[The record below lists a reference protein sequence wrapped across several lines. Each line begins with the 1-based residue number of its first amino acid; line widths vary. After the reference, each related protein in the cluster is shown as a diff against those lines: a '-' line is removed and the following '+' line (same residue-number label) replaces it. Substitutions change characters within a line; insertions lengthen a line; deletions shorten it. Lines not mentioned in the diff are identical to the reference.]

1 MKNTPL
7 IGRIEERKILE
18 QALQSPKAEMVSVIG
33 RRRVGKTFLVRS
45 VYEGR
50 IDFEIT
56 GIQHATRKEQLR
68 NFMIQL
74 ANFSKGSF
82 PQTEPKDWL
91 EAFHFLTKFLEMKQK
106 KEKIVV
112 FLDELPWLSTHRSG
126 FLKGLSF
133 FWNSWAVNQ
142 NIVVVICGSAA
153 SWMIR
158 KVVHHKGGLHNRITR
173 RLTLKPF
180 NLVETEDFLKAKN
193 INLDHY
199 QILHLYMAMGGVPHY
214 LDEIEAGKSA
224 AQNINQICFSENGL
238 LHDEFSKL
246 YSALFESSEAHV
258 KVIRALA
265 KKRKGLTRSE
275 IVEESRLPE
284 GGGTTKVLEELLHS
298 GFISM
303 NYPFGKKKKHSLY
316 RLTDEY
322 SLFYIRFIENNRS
335 EGKGVWQEL
344 SQTQTYTSWAGYAF
358 ESICLKHLPQIKKA
372 LGISGVYSTAS
383 SFYKK
388 GNEEEEG
395 LQIDLLID
403 RKDHVINICE
413 MKFYS
418 AEVTITKA
426 MATELRQ
433 KISNFKESAKTR
445 KQIFLTLITTFGL
458 KQNKHTLGLVDI
470 ALTMEDLFGREN

>member
-1 MKNTPL
+1 MTQTTL
-7 IGRIEERKILE
+7 IGRVEERKVLE
-18 QALQSPKAEMVSVIG
+18 KALQSPKAEMVSVIG
-33 RRRVGKTFLVRS
+33 RRRVGKTFLVKS

-74 ANFSKGSF
+74 SNFSKGSF

-91 EAFHFLTKFLEMKQK
+91 EAFHFLSKFLEMKQK
-106 KEKIVV
+106 REKMVV

-173 RLTLKPF
+173 RITLRPF
-180 NLVETEDFLKAKN
+180 TLVETEDFLKAKK
-193 INLDHY
+193 INLDRY

-238 LHDEFSKL
+238 LFDEFSKL
-246 YSALFESSEAHV
+246 YSSLFENSEAHV
-258 KVIRALA
+258 RIIRALA
-265 KKRKGLTRSE
+265 KKRRGLTRSE
-275 IVEESRLPE
+275 IVQDSHLPE
-284 GGGTTKVLEELLHS
+284 GGGATKVLEELLHS

-303 NYPFGKKKKHSLY
+303 NFPFGKKKKDSLY

-322 SLFYIRFIENNRS
+322 SLFYLQFIEKNQG
-335 EGKGVWQEL
+335 EGQGAWQQL
-344 SQTQTYTSWAGYAF
+344 SQTQAYTSWAGYAF
-358 ESICLKHLPQIKKA
+358 ESICLKHLLQIKKA

-383 SFYKK
+383 AFYKK
-388 GNEEEEG
+388 GTEEEEG

-403 RKDHVINICE
+403 RKDHVINLCE

-418 AEVTITKA
+418 AETTLSKSMA
-426 MATELRQ
+426 MELRN
-433 KISNFKESAKTR
+433 KIATFKASTKNR
-445 KQIFLTLITTFGL
+445 KQVFLTFITTFGL
-458 KQNKHTLGLVDI
+458 KQNKHSLGLVDV
-470 ALTMEDLFGREN
+470 ALTMDSLFERTV